1 MHVQDVLIKI
11 FVHLELLA
19 DPTQRSLSFV
29 RGWKLSSTRSSS
41 CLERVVLESLRLP
54 LS

>member
-1 MHVQDVLIKI
+1 MRVQDVLIKI
-11 FVHLELLA
+11 FVHLELPA
-19 DPTQRSLSFV
+19 DPTPLSLSFV

-41 CLERVVLESLRLP
+41 CLEKVALESLRLL